1 MAIQKP
7 QNANA
12 SVISVT
18 TTAANLFDLI
28 NTAGSTTLAN
38 AGFVNP
44 NGVIINC
51 EDGSIRVA
59 SGVTPT
65 TAKGKLLATGPHIL
79 TGLEDLNLIS
89 TSGTVSCSVLIL
101 N

>member
-18 TTAANLFDLI
+18 TTGTGLFDLI
-28 NTAGSTTLAN
+28 NTAGSTALAN
-38 AGFVNP
+38 AGFVDP
-44 NGVIINC
+44 KGVIINC

-59 SGVTPT
+59 SGVAPT
-65 TAKGKLLATGPHIL
+65 TAKGKLLAIGPHFID
-79 TGLEDLNLIS
+79 GVNDLRLAS
-89 TSGTVSCSVLIL
+89 TSGTVSCSVLIT

>member
-28 NTAGSTTLAN
+28 NTAGSTTLEN
-38 AGFVNP
+38 AGFVAP
-44 NGVIINC
+44 QAVIINC
-51 EDGSIRVA
+51 EDGDIRIA

-65 TAKGKLLATGPHIL
+65 TAKGKLLAQ
-79 TGLEDLNLIS
+79 GLHYIDGVNDLNLIS
-89 TSGTVSCSVLIL
+89 TSGTVSCSLLII
-101 N
+101 

>member
-18 TTAANLFDLI
+18 TTGTGLFDLI

-38 AGFVNP
+38 AGFVEP
-44 NGVIINC
+44 KSVIINC
-51 EDGSIRVA
+51 EDGDIRIA
-59 SGVTPT
+59 SGVAPT
-65 TAKGKLLATGPHIL
+65 TAKGKLLAQGSHIIE
-79 TGLEDLNLIS
+79 GLDDIRLAS
-89 TSGTVSCSVLIL
+89 TSGTVSCSVLIT

>member
-7 QNANA
+7 ENANA

-18 TTAANLFDLI
+18 TTGTNLFDLL
-28 NTAGSTTLAN
+28 NTAGSTSSAN

-44 NGVIINC
+44 TGMLINC
-51 EDGSIRVA
+51 EDGDIRIASRVA
-59 SGVTPT
+59 PT
-65 TAKGKLLATGPHIL
+65 ATKGKLLAQGLHIVE
-79 TGLEDLNLIS
+79 GLDDLRLAS
-89 TSGTVSCSVLIL
+89 TSGTVSCSVLIT

>member
-7 QNANA
+7 QNADA

-28 NTAGSTTLAN
+28 NTAGSTTLDK
-38 AGFVNP
+38 AGFVDP
-44 NGVIINC
+44 SAVIINV
-51 EDGSIRVA
+51 ESGSLRAA

-65 TAKGKLLATGPHIL
+65 TAKGELLR
-79 TGLEDLNLIS
+79 TGLHYIDGVNDLNLVS
-89 TSGTVSCSVLIL
+89 TSGTISCSVLII
-101 N
+101 